1 MVTLE
6 EFRKAFNPRQ
16 PRDAHGRW
24 AGQGGVDKQR
34 EAALAEVSRL
44 KVDDDGYARAKDVFA
59 GTAKGP
65 YSPTDELT
73 DEAEAAHALVRE
85 HLEAVQAGDA
95 NAATLNPSELSK
107 LKAGQTHLEKDKLQS
122 LIKNFNGEA
131 DSDWA
136 HNQDLNP
143 FSTGEV
149 PTVWYD
155 KKHPNGVVVDGHHRV
170 AAAIMLGT
178 DISVVKVDGNKFK
191 ERLQRLYDTGKSGLS
206 ALLAQI
212 KSMKWEAKANVSAI
226 VDSFDWGEW
235 HSDMRDAIEKPFSDV
250 VLEQAERAAELV
262 GDAFDRDDPF
272 VRRTTTE
279 YVGKLIKQLDKTTK
293 SEVSDLIRRELEA
306 GTQGSP
312 LELGD
317 KIAAAV
323 RRKFA
328 DYADWRADR
337 IARTETANAY
347 NMGSLL
353 AWQAAG
359 VTHVLVSDGDQ
370 DAECAAADGQIWT
383 LGRAMA
389 NLTAH
394 PNCER
399 AFSPLDGDGKAF
411 DFGGRTK

>member
-1 MVTLE
+1 MITLE
-6 EFRKAFNPRQ
+6 EFRSAFKTNQ
-16 PRDAHGRW
+16 PRDARGRW
-24 AGQGGVDKQR
+24 AAIGGGPGTNVSGSFTDGEIAALSSYQGGSSSMLRTANDPGALEFQR
-34 EAALAEVSRL
+34 TIARQQLEQPENARQIRELDSAMARSETTADAVLYRGVQPALANVPEPGQSYVDYSFVSTSADQNVAAGFGPMVLEVR
-44 KVDDDGYARAKDVFA
+44 VPA
-59 GTAKGP
+59 GTRAVNVSQALGSRSQFEQSEFLLDRGMTFRVVSKT
-65 YSPTDELT
+65 PTRAVVEIV
-73 DEAEAAHALVRE
+73 EPGSKAL
-85 HLEAVQAGDA
+85 G
-95 NAATLNPSELSK
+95 S
-107 LKAGQTHLEKDKLQS
+107 
-122 LIKNFNGEA
+122 
-131 DSDWA
+131 
-136 HNQDLNP
+136 
-143 FSTGEV
+143 
-149 PTVWYD
+149 
-155 KKHPNGVVVDGHHRV
+155 
-170 AAAIMLGT
+170 
-178 DISVVKVDGNKFK
+178 
-191 ERLQRLYDTGKSGLS
+191 
-206 ALLAQI
+206 LLAQI
-212 KSMKWEAKANVSAI
+212 KTMKWEAKANVSAI